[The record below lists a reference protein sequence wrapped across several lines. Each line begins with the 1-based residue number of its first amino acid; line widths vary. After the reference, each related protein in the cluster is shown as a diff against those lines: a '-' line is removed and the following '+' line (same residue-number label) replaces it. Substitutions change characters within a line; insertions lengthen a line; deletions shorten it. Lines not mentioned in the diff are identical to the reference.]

1 MLSAVVGWCAISAAG
16 VFYLHHTN
24 PQHWFFVF
32 VEEKVF
38 PLLKEHTGV
47 DVMETLKLKEEPP
60 PPILYAS
67 SAAFVGKKASKQKK
81 AAKDANKEKAAKKAA
96 KEKAAKALS
105 LERRVDPADGN
116 LYTRQEFADQYGGAI
131 EWDAAGEEEEARR
144 DDTWTLVEK
153 KVEQDWWGEQEP
165 EEQDFG
171 IVLTEETA
179 WQTVDDKATAAAK
192 KKERPAGAPR
202 QYNPA
207 AHVDGPNPDEVD
219 DSAAELEE
227 VAPSRSNPRE
237 MDGLTKK
244 QRENKRKAEKKK
256 ALKAAVEAARKNG
269 GKSNNLK
276 ANRSFASATKTLGNA
291 GS

>member
-105 LERRVDPADGN
+105 LERPADGN

-153 KVEQDWWGEQEP
+153 KVEQDWWGEQVGP
-165 EEQDFG
+165 WLRYYRWPAD
-171 IVLTEETA
+171 LTGS
-179 WQTVDDKATAAAK
+179 
-192 KKERPAGAPR
+192 AGAGGAGFRHRADRRNGMANCRR
-202 QYNPA
+202 QGY
-207 AHVDGPNPDEVD
+207 GR
-219 DSAAELEE
+219 SQEE
-227 VAPSRSNPRE
+227 GTSSRSPPPIQPSRTR
-237 MDGLTKK
+237 
-244 QRENKRKAEKKK
+244 
-256 ALKAAVEAARKNG
+256 
-269 GKSNNLK
+269 
-276 ANRSFASATKTLGNA
+276 
-291 GS
+291 